1 MKDRAVLVFL
11 TSILQ
16 LFTYVSGKDHVMFFK
31 CTAQREF
38 NQRSQGLYFYIFQK
52 SLRMNNFQRL
62 EALVIGL
69 SLIVVISCDVFV
81 CDLSIDLID
90 VSLSYPRTFHL
101 LAGCHHSGWVESAG
115 CWQKFLYTVV
125 GGTGIRWIWTNSDR
139 IGYFHLHTH

>member
-1 MKDRAVLVFL
+1 MPDMKDRAVLVFL

-16 LFTYVSGKDHVMFFK
+16 FFTYVSGKDHVMFFK

-52 SLRMNNFQRL
+52 SLRMNNFKRL

-81 CDLSIDLID
+81 CDL
-90 VSLSYPRTFHL
+90 
-101 LAGCHHSGWVESAG
+101 
-115 CWQKFLYTVV
+115 
-125 GGTGIRWIWTNSDR
+125 
-139 IGYFHLHTH
+139 